1 MSMTRMSVDLGKPS
15 VISKKRDSNDLCSQ
29 DTKAVSSVLSCV
41 SDHKS
46 LLLFTAI
53 AQANMS
59 VIVSA
64 DDKLRRPQQGIFI
77 SRMNLTRKQYYSR
90 VNRLRDAGLIQRKG
104 SRFIL
109 TSLGKIVHENNKR
122 IGLAIHDHWKL
133 HAIDSLDS
141 TLSAEG
147 LPIEERRKLVIAL
160 LGDND
165 AIKDVLLIGP

>member
-1 MSMTRMSVDLGKPS
+1 
-15 VISKKRDSNDLCSQ
+15 
-29 DTKAVSSVLSCV
+29 
-41 SDHKS
+41 
-46 LLLFTAI
+46 
-53 AQANMS
+53 MS